1 LKLFVDTWGWLV
13 LADRGER
20 EHSQVTSFY
29 AERTRRT
36 GLIVTSD
43 FVLNELLTI
52 MFSRISFEAA
62 SRFADSV
69 LRSPFIT
76 IERITPE
83 RFQKAWELRLKFS
96 DKPRISFTDL
106 TSMAAMNEL
115 GISEVLTADKHFA
128 QVGMNF
134 RLLPD

>member
-1 LKLFVDTWGWLV
+1 MKLFVDTWGWLV
-13 LADRGER
+13 LADRSER
-20 EHSQVTSFY
+20 EHRQVTSYY

-52 MFSRISFEAA
+52 LFSRISFEMA

-83 RFQKAWELRLKFS
+83 RFQKAWELRMKFS

-106 TSMAAMNEL
+106 TSMSAMNEL
-115 GISEVLTADKHFA
+115 GITDILTADKHFA

-134 RLLPD
+134 RLLPE

>member
-13 LADRGER
+13 LADRNER
-20 EHSQVTSFY
+20 HHTQVASYY

-43 FVLNELLTI
+43 YVLDELFTI
-52 MFSRISFEAA
+52 LFSRLSFEVA

-83 RFQKAWELRLKFS
+83 RFQKAWKLRLKFA
-96 DKPRISFTDL
+96 DMPRISFTDF
-106 TSMAAMNEL
+106 TSMATMNEL
-115 GISEVLTADKHFA
+115 GVSDVLTPDKHFA
-128 QVGMNF
+128 QIGMNF
-134 RLLPD
+134 RLLPE

>member
-1 LKLFVDTWGWLV
+1 MKLFVDTWGWLA

-20 EHSQVTSFY
+20 QHQQVMSFY

-36 GLIVTSD
+36 GLVVTSD
-43 FVLNELLTI
+43 YVLDELLTM
-52 MFSRISFEAA
+52 MFSRLPFEIAT
-62 SRFADSV
+62 RFTDSV

-76 IERITPE
+76 IEHITPE

-96 DKPRISFTDL
+96 DKLRISFTDL
-106 TSMAAMNEL
+106 TSMATMNEL
-115 GISEVLTADKHFA
+115 GISDVLTAGQHFA

-134 RLLPD
+134 RLLPE

>member
-20 EHSQVTSFY
+20 EHQQVTSFY
-29 AERTRRT
+29 AERTRRI

-43 FVLNELLTI
+43 FVLNELFTI

-115 GISEVLTADKHFA
+115 GISDVLTADKHFA

>member
-1 LKLFVDTWGWLV
+1 MDTWGWLV

-20 EHSQVTSFY
+20 EHQQVTSFY
-29 AERTRRT
+29 AERTRRI

-43 FVLNELLTI
+43 FVLNELFTI

-115 GISEVLTADKHFA
+115 GISDVLTADKHFA

>member
-1 LKLFVDTWGWLV
+1 MKLFVDTWGWLA

-20 EHSQVTSFY
+20 QHPQVTSFY

-36 GLIVTSD
+36 GLVVTSD
-43 FVLNELLTI
+43 YVLDEVLT
-52 MFSRISFEAA
+52 MMYSRLPFEIAT
-62 SRFADSV
+62 RFADSV
-69 LRSPFIT
+69 MRSPFIT
-76 IERITPE
+76 IERISPE

-106 TSMAAMNEL
+106 TSMATMNEL
-115 GISEVLTADKHFA
+115 GISDVLTADKHFA

-134 RLLPD
+134 RLLPE

>member
-1 LKLFVDTWGWLV
+1 MDTWGWLV
-13 LADRGER
+13 LANRAER
-20 EHSQVTSFY
+20 EHSQVVSFY

-52 MFSRISFEAA
+52 LFSRISFEMA
-62 SRFADSV
+62 SRFADGI

-106 TSMAAMNEL
+106 TSMATMNEL

-134 RLLPD
+134 RLLPE

>member
-1 LKLFVDTWGWLV
+1 LKLFVDTWGWLA

-20 EHSQVTSFY
+20 EHAQVVSFY

-52 MFSRISFEAA
+52 IFARISFEMA
-62 SRFADSV
+62 SRFADSI

-106 TSMAAMNEL
+106 TSMATMNEL

-134 RLLPD
+134 RLLPE

>member
-1 LKLFVDTWGWLV
+1 LKLFVDTWGWLA

-20 EHSQVTSFY
+20 EHAQVVSFY

-43 FVLNELLTI
+43 YVLDEVFTM
-52 MFSRISFEAA
+52 MFSRLEFGMA
-62 SRFADSV
+62 SRFADSL

-115 GISEVLTADKHFA
+115 GISEVLTADKHFD

-134 RLLPD
+134 RLLPG

>member
-1 LKLFVDTWGWLV
+1 LKLFVDTWGWLA
-13 LADRGER
+13 LADRSER
-20 EHSQVTSFY
+20 EHAQVVSFY

-43 FVLNELLTI
+43 YVLDEVFTM
-52 MFSRISFEAA
+52 MFLRLEFQAA
-62 SRFADSV
+62 SRFADSL

-106 TSMAAMNEL
+106 TSMATMNEL
-115 GISEVLTADKHFA
+115 GITDVLTADKHFA

-134 RLLPD
+134 RLLPE

>member
-1 LKLFVDTWGWLV
+1 M
-13 LADRGER
+13 
-20 EHSQVTSFY
+20 SFY

-43 FVLNELLTI
+43 YVLNELLTI
-52 MFSRISFEAA
+52 LFSRLPFDIAT
-62 SRFADSV
+62 RFADGV

-106 TSMAAMNEL
+106 TSMATMNEL
-115 GISEVLTADKHFA
+115 GIIDVLTADKHFA

-134 RLLPD
+134 RLLPE

>member
-134 RLLPD
+134 RLLPG

>member
-1 LKLFVDTWGWLV
+1 MKLFVDTWGWLA
-13 LADRGER
+13 LADRSER
-20 EHSQVTSFY
+20 EHQQVMSFY

-43 FVLNELLTI
+43 YVLNELLTI
-52 MFSRISFEAA
+52 LFSRLPFEIAT
-62 SRFADSV
+62 RFADGV

-106 TSMAAMNEL
+106 TSMATMNEL
-115 GISEVLTADKHFA
+115 GIIDVLTADKHFA

-134 RLLPD
+134 HLLPE

>member
-1 LKLFVDTWGWLV
+1 MKLFVDTWGWLA
-13 LADRGER
+13 LADRGEKQ
-20 EHSQVTSFY
+20 HQQVMSFY

-36 GLIVTSD
+36 GLVVTSD
-43 FVLNELLTI
+43 YVLNELLTI
-52 MFSRISFEAA
+52 LFSRLPFEIAT
-62 SRFADSV
+62 RFADSV

-115 GISEVLTADKHFA
+115 GIVDVLTADKHFM

-134 RLLPD
+134 RLLPE

>member
-1 LKLFVDTWGWLV
+1 LKLFVDTWGWLA
-13 LADRGER
+13 LADRGEQQ
-20 EHSQVTSFY
+20 HSQVVSFY

-52 MFSRISFEAA
+52 MFSRISFEMA
-62 SRFADSV
+62 SRFADGI

-115 GISEVLTADKHFA
+115 GISEVLTTAQHFA

-134 RLLPD
+134 RLLPG

>member
-1 LKLFVDTWGWLV
+1 MKLFVDTWGWLA

-20 EHSQVTSFY
+20 EHAQVVSFY

-52 MFSRISFEAA
+52 IFLRISFEAA

-115 GISEVLTADKHFA
+115 GISEVLTADKHFE

-134 RLLPD
+134 RLLPG

>member
-1 LKLFVDTWGWLV
+1 LKLFVDTWGWLA
-13 LADRGER
+13 LADRGEPQ
-20 EHSQVTSFY
+20 HPQVASFY

-36 GLIVTSD
+36 GLVVTSD
-43 FVLNELLTI
+43 YVLDELLT
-52 MFSRISFEAA
+52 MLFSRLPFEAA
-62 SRFADSV
+62 TRFADGV

-83 RFQKAWELRLKFS
+83 RFQKAWDLRRKFS

-115 GISEVLTADKHFA
+115 GIFDVLTADKHFA

-134 RLLPD
+134 RLLPG

>member
-20 EHSQVTSFY
+20 EHQQVTSFY

-134 RLLPD
+134 RLLPG

>member
-13 LADRGER
+13 LADRSER
-20 EHSQVTSFY
+20 EHQQVTSYY

-62 SRFADSV
+62 SRFADGV

-76 IERITPE
+76 IEHITPE

-106 TSMAAMNEL
+106 TSMAAMHEL

-134 RLLPD
+134 RLLPG

>member
-1 LKLFVDTWGWLV
+1 LKLFVDTWGWLA
-13 LADRGER
+13 LADRGEPQ
-20 EHSQVTSFY
+20 HQQVTSFY

-36 GLIVTSD
+36 GL
-43 FVLNELLTI
+43 VLTTDYVLDELLTI
-52 MFSRISFEAA
+52 LFSRLPFEAA
-62 SRFADSV
+62 TRFSDSV

-83 RFQKAWELRLKFS
+83 RFQKAWDLRRKFS

-106 TSMAAMNEL
+106 TSMATMNEL
-115 GISEVLTADKHFA
+115 GISDILTADKHFA

-134 RLLPD
+134 RLLPG

>member
-13 LADRGER
+13 LADRGEAQ
-20 EHSQVTSFY
+20 HTQVTSFY

-36 GLIVTSD
+36 GLILTSD
-43 FVLNELLTI
+43 YVLDELFTI
-52 MFSRISFEAA
+52 LFSRLPFAAA
-62 SRFADSV
+62 SRFADSL
-69 LRSPFIT
+69 LRSPFVM

-83 RFQKAWELRLKFS
+83 RFQKAWDLRLKFA

-106 TSMAAMNEL
+106 TSMAAMNDL
-115 GISEVLTADKHFA
+115 GISDVLTADKHFA

-134 RLLPD
+134 RLLPE

>member
-1 LKLFVDTWGWLV
+1 LKLFVDTWGWLA

-20 EHSQVTSFY
+20 EHAQVVSFY

-52 MFSRISFEAA
+52 IFLRISFEAA

-115 GISEVLTADKHFA
+115 GISEVLTADKHFE

-134 RLLPD
+134 RLLPG

>member
-1 LKLFVDTWGWLV
+1 LKLFVDTWGWLA
-13 LADRGER
+13 LADRGEPL
-20 EHSQVTSFY
+20 HPQVTSFY

-36 GLIVTSD
+36 GLVVTSD
-43 FVLNELLTI
+43 YVLNELLTI
-52 MFSRISFEAA
+52 MFSRLPFESA

-83 RFQKAWELRLKFS
+83 RFQKAWELRLKFA
-96 DKPRISFTDL
+96 DTPRISFTDF

-115 GISEVLTADKHFA
+115 GISDVLTADKRFA

-134 RLLPD
+134 RLLPE

>member
-1 LKLFVDTWGWLV
+1 LKLFVDTWGWLT

-20 EHSQVTSFY
+20 DHAQVVSFY

-43 FVLNELLTI
+43 FVLDELLTI
-52 MFSRISFEAA
+52 MFSRISFEMA
-62 SRFADSV
+62 SRFAESI

-115 GISEVLTADKHFA
+115 GISEVLTADKHFD

-134 RLLPD
+134 RFLPG